1 MALQRYG
8 ALAVATS
15 CFDVACLVNLSAGE
29 LSAAALQATNTD
41 MGPFANNALP
51 WAPVIDGVDVLGTPE
66 DLASKGQLFKG
77 PVLMGTARQEV
88 CSLERADYPGNY
100 TKNNFLVDCVEEY
113 AQYGANAT
121 KLAELYGGHPATT
134 DHDGEHSEWWW
145 AAILRGSDFGFH
157 CPTRRAARLFTAH
170 GNTVFLYSFNRTDPA
185 LGCVPHCS
193 ELAGVTLSGLPD
205 PSSSDG
211 RFFGAMASFWASFV
225 RHGDPNKGSS
235 SSIGRD
241 SGGVCPAVGQDD
253 CHLFDNR
260 D

>member
-1 MALQRYG
+1 M
-8 ALAVATS
+8 
-15 CFDVACLVNLSAGE
+15 
-29 LSAAALQATNTD
+29 
-41 MGPFANNALP
+41 
-51 WAPVIDGVDVLGTPE
+51 IDGVDVLGTPE

-241 SGGVCPAVGQDD
+241 SGGVVWPAYSQTADELLVLAPDEGGGIRTETMYQQNECDYWETLAGHPD
-253 CHLFDNR
+253 VRLP
-260 D
+260 